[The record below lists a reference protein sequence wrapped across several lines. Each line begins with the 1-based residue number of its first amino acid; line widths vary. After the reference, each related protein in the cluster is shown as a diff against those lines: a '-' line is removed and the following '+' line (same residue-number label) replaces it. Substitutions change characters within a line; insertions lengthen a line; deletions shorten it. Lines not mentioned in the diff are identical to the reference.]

1 MKGGYGAVCHISW
14 SKFDLLGLA
23 EDQGLVKRRTST
35 PGSNGG
41 SEGIWCNWWCPKW
54 TQKRKI

>member
-41 SEGIWCNWWCPKW
+41 SEGI
-54 TQKRKI
+54 